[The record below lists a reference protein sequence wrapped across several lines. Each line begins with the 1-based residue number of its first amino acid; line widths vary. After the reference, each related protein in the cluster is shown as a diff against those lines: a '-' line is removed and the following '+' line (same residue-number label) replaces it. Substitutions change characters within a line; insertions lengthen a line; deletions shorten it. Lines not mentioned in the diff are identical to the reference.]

1 MSLLYGLFERALEPR
16 FTSPDGIEDSSG
28 NHVVDMFMHVTD
40 DQVKTTILSQ
50 FASDTK
56 LRVVIATSAF
66 GMGIDAH
73 CVIETIHE
81 APPRQFEEFVQQLG
95 RTARDGSAGQ
105 STLLVGQNSVISKLD
120 ETMRQYCEG
129 KQCLRKILHHHFVSP
144 SSWQPMSP
152 LHECCSVCAHNCSC
166 GLCAEQ
172 AGDKPLDASR

>member
-1 MSLLYGLFERALEPR
+1 
-16 FTSPDGIEDSSG
+16 
-28 NHVVDMFMHVTD
+28 MHVTD

-73 CVIETIHE
+73 CVIETIHD
-81 APPRQFEEFVQQLG
+81 APPRHFEEFVQQLG
-95 RTARDGSAGQ
+95 CTARDGSAGQ
-105 STLLVGQNSVISKLD
+105 STLLVGQNSVISKLN
-120 ETMRQYCEG
+120 ETMQQYCEG

-152 LHECCSVCAHNCSC
+152 LHECCSVCSHNCSC